1 MSSVQQ
7 HSIRIG
13 ALVLLI
19 ACHGTCGAAQFS
31 ELARYVPASANAI
44 ALLDTERLLASPL
57 GAREN
62 WKDKYEQAFA
72 SGMVTVPPGTERMLL
87 AAEFDYE
94 YMKPRWELAVAEL
107 AEARSVAQI
116 ARATKGVLDPIGTT
130 PAVALRDDSY
140 LVELAPKQLGAMSPA
155 NRQKVS
161 RWVRELEQRSV
172 PTLSP
177 YLQASLAATDKSQ
190 IVMAFDLEDAIPPD
204 VIRAKAAASAAV
216 AGKKVDVDQ
225 AAKALSSIRGL
236 SLEVAVT
243 GGAYGRLRVH
253 FNDDCAVL
261 TPVALPLLQEIL
273 GDLGARIDDLQTWK
287 VTAEA
292 KRITLSGEL
301 SMDGMKRVFSLI
313 DNPTSAILA
322 TDLARQQPSKDTQVQ
337 AYASQQYYKSVNSVL
352 TDVGK
357 ESKKATTISE
367 TALWLDKWSRRI
379 DRLPILNVDE
389 ELTQFGSAV
398 ANALRGMAAAIRGVG
413 INSGARTAQIYN
425 SGSVTSDGY
434 SFYAEWRDVDGE
446 RRAVRAEERA
456 KGAISAREI
465 AAEIEKENARM
476 RQVMTQKYKLEF

>member
-1 MSSVQQ
+1 MSSVRLR
-7 HSIRIG
+7 SI
-13 ALVLLI
+13 LVATAFVFV
-19 ACHGTCGAAQFS
+19 ACYAKPGSAQFP

-44 ALLDTERLLASPL
+44 TLLDTERLLASPL
-57 GAREN
+57 GVRES
-62 WKDKYEQAFA
+62 WKDKYDQAFA
-72 SGMVTVPPGTERMLL
+72 SGIVTIPPGTQRMIL
-87 AAEFDYE
+87 AAELDFE

-107 AEARSVAQI
+107 TEARSVAQI
-116 ARATKGVLDPIGTT
+116 ARATKGVLDPIGET

-161 RWVRELEQRSV
+161 RWLRDLQQRSV
-172 PTLSP
+172 PALSP
-177 YLQASLAATDKSQ
+177 YLKASLAATDKSQ

-204 VIRAKAAASAAV
+204 VIRAKLAASAAV
-216 AGKKVDVDQ
+216 ADKKVDVDQ
-225 AAKALSSIRGL
+225 AANALSSIRGL
-236 SLEVAVT
+236 TLEVAVT
-243 GGAYGRLRVH
+243 GGSYGRLRVH
-253 FNDDCAVL
+253 FNEDSAVL
-261 TPVALPLLQEIL
+261 APVALPLLLEIL
-273 GDLGARIDDLQTWK
+273 GDLGARIDDLQSWK
-287 VTAEA
+287 VAAEP
-292 KRITLSGEL
+292 KRITFSGEL

-322 TDLARQQPSKDTQVQ
+322 TEPKQQPNKDSQVQ
-337 AYASQQYYKSVNSVL
+337 AYASQQYFTAINSVL
-352 TDVGK
+352 KDVSK

-413 INSGARTAQIYN
+413 INSGARTAAIYN
-425 SGSVTSDGY
+425 SGSVSSDGY

-465 AAEIEKENARM
+465 AAEIEKENSRM
-476 RQVMTQKYKLEF
+476 RQVMTKKYKLAF